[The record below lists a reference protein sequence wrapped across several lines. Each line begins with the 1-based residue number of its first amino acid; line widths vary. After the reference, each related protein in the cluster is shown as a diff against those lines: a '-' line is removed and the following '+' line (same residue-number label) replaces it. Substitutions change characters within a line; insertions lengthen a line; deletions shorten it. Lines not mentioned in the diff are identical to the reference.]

1 MCPMTFAHLQGLT
14 PAILR
19 VSTLSALFPEMHFSA
34 WLLMSQDARIDKGS
48 TKKKIWLI
56 LEVIPKPAD
65 PPPPPSVL
73 SGINI

>member
-48 TKKKIWLI
+48 TQEKFGYFY
-56 LEVIPKPAD
+56 E
-65 PPPPPSVL
+65 
-73 SGINI
+73 